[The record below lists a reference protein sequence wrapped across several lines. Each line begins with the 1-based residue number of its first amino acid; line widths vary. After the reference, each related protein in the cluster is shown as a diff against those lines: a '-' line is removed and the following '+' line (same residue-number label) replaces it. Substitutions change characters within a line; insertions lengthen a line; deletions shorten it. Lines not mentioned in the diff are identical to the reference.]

1 MNRSDGQFPNSVM
14 HDTQSVKITR
24 PNSQV
29 AFSKEKAVMH
39 HDGSHVEVPGP
50 ARVSGKGKAVILVSK
65 PGSKKKGN
73 EKRSRPEVLF
83 TR

>member
-1 MNRSDGQFPNSVM
+1 VNRSSGQFPNSVI

-24 PNSQV
+24 PESQV

-50 ARVSGKGKAVILVSK
+50 ARVAGKGKASDIVK
-65 PGSKKKGN
+65 
-73 EKRSRPEVLF
+73 VLDAVKQSYG
-83 TR
+83 RND

>member
-1 MNRSDGQFPNSVM
+1 MNRSSGQFPNSVM

-24 PNSQV
+24 PESQV

-50 ARVSGKGKAVILVSK
+50 ARVSGKGKASDIVK
-65 PGSKKKGN
+65 
-73 EKRSRPEVLF
+73 VLDAVKQSYG
-83 TR
+83 RND

>member
-1 MNRSDGQFPNSVM
+1 VNRSSGQFPNSVM

-24 PNSQV
+24 PKSQV

-50 ARVSGKGKAVILVSK
+50 AKIAGKGKASDIVK
-65 PGSKKKGN
+65 
-73 EKRSRPEVLF
+73 VLDAVKQSYG
-83 TR
+83 RND